1 MEERQEEQGGTNNN
15 INDDGIS
22 DTSKKSLSQQV
33 TLRTVDNFQVL
44 IEATYYCRVLVK
56 EFPKKLLHCE
66 HYKNIYCS
74 DPISTNENCIEKCR
88 KQLECGHECL
98 SECECGHNCA
108 GVCGEICPSKDF
120 CVGCAPE
127 VVKNQVSDINS
138 KINYQKLV
146 LIAEATNFPPHKKA
160 FDAVLSLYRDNTLS
174 SISSETFQEMLS
186 RVGTSIPQVDRRIYL
201 DAFFEIQN
209 PLIMLRF
216 SPNESTDIDDTKSL
230 QERITE
236 KCEDIKKQNCNEIEN
251 WDVNSSDTLNF
262 EELLEIHQ
270 ATKTE
275 FKSSEHWYECPNGH
289 PYTIEECD
297 GAMQMNKCP
306 DCNEQIGGEGHQL
319 VN

>member
-1 MEERQEEQGGTNNN
+1 MY
-15 INDDGIS
+15 
-22 DTSKKSLSQQV
+22 
-33 TLRTVDNFQVL
+33 L
-44 IEATYYCRVLVK
+44 IV
-56 EFPKKLLHCE
+56 PKKLLHCE

-74 DPISTNENCIEKCR
+74 DPISTNEKCIEKCR

-120 CVGCAPE
+120 CVDCAPE

-138 KINYQKLV
+138 KNTFSEIDWNEKRMKLV

-186 RVGTSIPQVDRRIYL
+186 R
-201 DAFFEIQN
+201 QN

-236 KCEDIKKQNCNEIEN
+236 KCEDIKKQNCNDIEN
-251 WDVNSSDTLNF
+251 WDVNSSDTLNI

-306 DCNEQIGGEGHQL
+306 DCNEQIGGEGHQTKNL
-319 VN
+319 KYKKLISISCLKFLIQYT